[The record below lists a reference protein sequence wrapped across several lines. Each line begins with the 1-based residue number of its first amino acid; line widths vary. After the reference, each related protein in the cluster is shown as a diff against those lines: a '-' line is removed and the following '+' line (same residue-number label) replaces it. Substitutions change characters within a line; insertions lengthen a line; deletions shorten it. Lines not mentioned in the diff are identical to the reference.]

1 MGMIVSVNNFVLIV
15 IIKLYHKNLDK
26 ITLMNDKV
34 FTKPIKKQFE
44 FDEEVA
50 VVFDDMLNRSVPFY
64 KESQDI
70 TKFFALKQLQDG
82 GLLYDL
88 GSSTASLLINIAT
101 NTNNDKIRLVG
112 LDNSEAMLA
121 QARKKSHALGAKIE
135 LHNADILEFDYEK
148 ADVFVSNYTLQ
159 FIRPLVREELVK
171 KIAFSLKDDGIF
183 IFSEKVIS
191 HHSKLNKDLIE
202 CYYDFKK
209 EQGYSAYEISQK
221 REALENILVPY
232 SEDENIKMAKNCGFS
247 HCEVVFRWANFAT
260 FIAIK

>member
-1 MGMIVSVNNFVLIV
+1 
-15 IIKLYHKNLDK
+15 
-26 ITLMNDKV
+26 MNDKV

-50 VVFDDMLNRSVPFY
+50 VVFDDMLLRSVPFY
-64 KESQDI
+64 KESQKI
-70 TKFFALKQLQDG
+70 TEFFALKRLEDG
-82 GLLYDL
+82 GIMYDL
-88 GSSTASLLINIAT
+88 GCSTASLLLNIHRKLKSEVT
-101 NTNNDKIRLVG
+101 LIG
-112 LDNSEAMLA
+112 LDNSQAMLK
-121 QARKKSHALGAKIE
+121 QARKKCEAYGAKIE
-135 LHNADILEFDYEK
+135 IQNADILEYDYKE

-159 FIRPLVREELVK
+159 FVRPLVREELVK
-171 KIAFSLKDDGIF
+171 KIASSLKKDGMF

-209 EQGYSAYEISQK
+209 EQGYSEYEIMQK

-232 SEDENIKMAKNCGFS
+232 SQEENIKMAKSCGFS

>member
-1 MGMIVSVNNFVLIV
+1 M
-15 IIKLYHKNLDK
+15 
-26 ITLMNDKV
+26 DKV

-50 VVFDDMLNRSVPFY
+50 AVFDDMLERSVPFY
-64 KESQDI
+64 KESQKI
-70 TKFFALKQLQDG
+70 TKFFALKNLKQDG
-82 GLLYDL
+82 VLYDL
-88 GSSTASLLINIAT
+88 GCSTASLLLNIHRELEVKAQL
-101 NTNNDKIRLVG
+101 IG
-112 LDNSEAMLA
+112 LDNSEAMLKRA
-121 QARKKSHALGAKIE
+121 SRKIE
-135 LHNADILEFDYEK
+135 AFGANITVEFADILDYEYNQ

-159 FIRPLVREELVK
+159 FIRPLVREKLIK
-171 KIAFSLKDDGIF
+171 KIASSLKKEGVF

-209 EQGYSAYEISQK
+209 EQGYSEYEIMQK
-221 REALENILVPY
+221 REALENVLVPY
-232 SEDENIKMAKNCGFS
+232 SEEENIKMALENGFS

>member
-1 MGMIVSVNNFVLIV
+1 
-15 IIKLYHKNLDK
+15 
-26 ITLMNDKV
+26 MNDKV

-50 VVFDDMLNRSVPFY
+50 AVFDDMLERSVPFY
-64 KESQDI
+64 KESQKI
-70 TKFFALKQLQDG
+70 TQFFALKHLEDG
-82 GLLYDL
+82 SRMYDL
-88 GSSTASLLINIAT
+88 GSSTASLLINISKKLKCKAT
-101 NTNNDKIRLVG
+101 LIG
-112 LDNSEAMLA
+112 LDNSEAMLDR
-121 QARKKSHALGAKIE
+121 ARKKCIALGAEVE
-135 LHNADILEFDYEK
+135 LENADILDYKYKE

-171 KIAFSLKDDGIF
+171 KIASSLKKDGIF

-209 EQGYSAYEISQK
+209 EQGYSEYEIMQK
-221 REALENILVPY
+221 REALENVLVPY

-260 FIAIK
+260 FIAMK

>member
-1 MGMIVSVNNFVLIV
+1 
-15 IIKLYHKNLDK
+15 
-26 ITLMNDKV
+26 MNDKV

-50 VVFDDMLNRSVPFY
+50 AVFDDMLNRSVPY
-64 KESQDI
+64 YRESQKI
-70 TKFFALKQLQDG
+70 TEFFSLKHLEDG
-82 GLLYDL
+82 SIMYDL
-88 GSSTASLLINIAT
+88 GSSTASLLINISKQLKCKAT
-101 NTNNDKIRLVG
+101 LVG
-112 LDNSEAMLA
+112 LDNSEAMLE
-121 QARKKSHALGAKIE
+121 QARKKCLALGANVE
-135 LHNADILEFDYEK
+135 LENADILEYDYKK
-148 ADVFVSNYTLQ
+148 ADVIVSNYTLQ

-171 KIAFSLKDDGIF
+171 KIADSLKKEKVF

-209 EQGYSAYEISQK
+209 EQGYSEYEIMQK
-221 REALENILVPY
+221 REALENVLVPY
-232 SEDENIKMAKNCGFS
+232 SEEENIKMAKNCGFS

>member
-1 MGMIVSVNNFVLIV
+1 
-15 IIKLYHKNLDK
+15 
-26 ITLMNDKV
+26 MNDKV

-50 VVFDDMLNRSVPFY
+50 AVFDDMLERSVPFY
-64 KESQDI
+64 KESQKI
-70 TKFFALKQLQDG
+70 TEFFVLKNLQEG
-82 GLLYDL
+82 GILYDL
-88 GSSTASLLINIAT
+88 GCSTATLLLNIHRKLEVDAL
-101 NTNNDKIRLVG
+101 LVG

-121 QARKKSHALGAKIE
+121 QARRKCEAYGAKVDV
-135 LHNADILEFDYEK
+135 LNADILEYKYNE

-159 FIRPLVREELVK
+159 FVRPLVREELVK
-171 KIAFSLKDDGIF
+171 KIATALREEGIF

-209 EQGYSAYEISQK
+209 EQGYSEYEIMQK
-221 REALENILVPY
+221 REALENVLVPY
-232 SEDENIKMAKNCGFS
+232 SEEENIKMALNCGFS

-260 FIAIK
+260 FMAIK

>member
-1 MGMIVSVNNFVLIV
+1 
-15 IIKLYHKNLDK
+15 
-26 ITLMNDKV
+26 MNDKV

-50 VVFDDMLNRSVPFY
+50 AVFDDMLERSVPFY
-64 KESQDI
+64 KESQKI
-70 TKFFALKQLQDG
+70 TEFFALKNLKEDG
-82 GLLYDL
+82 ILYDL
-88 GSSTASLLINIAT
+88 GCSTASLLLNIHRSLDVKAE
-101 NTNNDKIRLVG
+101 LVG

-121 QARKKSHALGAKIE
+121 QAKRKCEAYGANIDV
-135 LHNADILEFDYEK
+135 LNADILEYKYKE

-171 KIAFSLKDDGIF
+171 KIASSLKKEGVF

-209 EQGYSAYEISQK
+209 EQGYSEYEIMQK
-221 REALENILVPY
+221 REALENVLVPY
-232 SEDENIKMAKNCGFS
+232 SEEENIKMALNCGFS
-247 HCEVVFRWANFAT
+247 HCEVVFRWANFAS
-260 FIAIK
+260 FVAIK